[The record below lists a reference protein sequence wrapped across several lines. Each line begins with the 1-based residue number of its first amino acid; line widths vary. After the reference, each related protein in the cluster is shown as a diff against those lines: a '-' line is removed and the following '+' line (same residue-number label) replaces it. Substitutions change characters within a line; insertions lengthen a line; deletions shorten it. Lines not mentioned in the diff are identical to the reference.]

1 MRLIVGLGNHGK
13 KYEKTRHNLG
23 FMAVENLAKK
33 NLTPSPLLGG
43 EGVFRYEKKFFGQ
56 VATGEVAGEKAILL
70 KPETYM
76 NLSGKAV
83 LAVAQFYKI
92 PAKKIVVFSDD
103 LDLPFGKFRWRE
115 KGGSGGHNGLKSI
128 ISVLNTQEFPRMKFG
143 ISNEMREKMPTENFV
158 LTKFSAEE
166 LAQIPEI
173 LQAGMAEF
181 LDKLKNA

>member
-1 MRLIVGLGNHGK
+1 MMRLIVGLGNFGK
-13 KYEKTRHNLG
+13 KYEQTRHNFG

-33 NLTPSPLLGG
+33 LNLNWK
-43 EGVFRYEKKFFGQ
+43 FEKKFFGQ
-56 VATGEVAGEKAILL
+56 VATGEVTGEKTILL

-115 KGGSGGHNGLKSI
+115 KGSSGGHNGLKSI
-128 ISVLNTQEFPRMKFG
+128 ISVLGTQEFPRMRLG
-143 ISNEMREKMPTENFV
+143 ISDELREKMPTEKFV
-158 LTKFSAEE
+158 LTKFSKDE
-166 LAQIPEI
+166 LAQIPQI
-173 LQAGMAEF
+173 LDQALSEF
-181 LDKLKNA
+181 LTKLKNA